1 MEAQNMIDARKKLGL
16 ILVAMLVAGSFTA
29 NCALAA
35 KTVRWKLPTA
45 FGTALPGLGDQIVEI
60 VEDMKTMS
68 DGQIQVKVFE
78 PKALVPSSGITQ
90 AVKDNKL
97 PAGYTWLGYDQ
108 GRIPASA
115 LIAAGAPFTY
125 DPTEYI
131 AWWYEG
137 GGVGL
142 AEELYAPHNIKPILC
157 GLSGPETGGWYQKEL
172 TSIDDFK
179 GLKIRF
185 SGLGGT
191 ILQKAGA
198 SITMLPGG
206 EIFPALEKG
215 ALDATE
221 FATPAVD
228 VKLGFYKVA
237 KYNYFP
243 GWHQP
248 ATAFHLIVNQ
258 GVWDGLSTSQ
268 QSIVE
273 NACTSGVLK
282 NLARGEALSGPQII
296 ANKDNGVEV
305 RTFPENIL
313 NDLREISKEVMIEQS
328 AKDASFKKIYES
340 QQSFDKTYKEWSKI
354 GYLPR

>member
-1 MEAQNMIDARKKLGL
+1 MANVKKILG
-16 ILVAMLVAGSFTA
+16 IVAIGAMVVSVFTINNA
-29 NCALAA
+29 WAD
-35 KTVRWKLPTA
+35 KSVRWKLPTA

-60 VEDMKTMS
+60 VKDMEIMS
-68 DGQIQVKVFE
+68 GGEIKVKVFE

-125 DPTEYI
+125 DPTEFI

-137 GGVGL
+137 GGKGL
-142 AEELYAPHNIKPILC
+142 SEELYAPHNIHPILC
-157 GLSGPETGGWYQKEL
+157 GLSGPETGGWYQKEMK
-172 TSIDDFK
+172 TIDDFK

-248 ATAFHLIVNQ
+248 ATSFHLIVNQ
-258 GVWDGLSTSQ
+258 TVWDGLSTSQ
-268 QSIVE
+268 QAIVDT
-273 NACTSGVLK
+273 ACTAGVLK

-296 ANKDNGVEV
+296 ANKSNGVEV
-305 RTFPENIL
+305 RSFPKNIL
-313 NDLREISKEVMIEQS
+313 DDLSAISKEVMVEQS

-340 QQSFDKTYKEWSKI
+340 QQSFDKIYKEWSKI

>member
-1 MEAQNMIDARKKLGL
+1 MVNVKRTLGFV
-16 ILVAMLVAGSFTA
+16 LVAAIMVSAFTV
-29 NCALAA
+29 NCAWAA
-35 KTVRWKLPTA
+35 KSVRWKLPTA
-45 FGTALPGLGDQIVEI
+45 FGTALPALGDQIVEI
-60 VEDMKTMS
+60 VKDMETMS
-68 DGQIQVKVFE
+68 DGEIKVKVFE

-131 AWWYEG
+131 SWWYEG
-137 GGVGL
+137 GGKGL
-142 AEELYAPHNIKPILC
+142 AEDLYAPHNIKPILC

-172 TSIDDFK
+172 KTIDDFK

-258 GVWDGLSTSQ
+258 QVWDGLSTSQ

-273 NACTSGVLK
+273 NSCTSGVLK

-296 ANKDNGVEV
+296 ANKSNGVEV
-305 RTFPENIL
+305 RIIPENIL
-313 NDLREISKEVMIEQS
+313 DDLRVLAKEVMIEQS

-340 QQSFDKTYKEWSKI
+340 QQAFDKTYKEWSKI

>member
-1 MEAQNMIDARKKLGL
+1 MMKIKK
-16 ILVAMLVAGSFTA
+16 ILTTVAITSAFALTVCAGP
-29 NCALAA
+29 ALAA
-35 KTVRWKLPTA
+35 DAKPVRWKLPTA

-60 VEDMKTMS
+60 VEDMKKMS
-68 DGQIQVKVFE
+68 DGSIQVKVFE
-78 PKALVPSSGITQ
+78 PKALVPAPGITQ

-108 GRIPASA
+108 GRIPAAA
-115 LIAAGAPFTY
+115 LLAASQPFVY
-125 DPTEYI
+125 DPVEFI

-137 GGVGL
+137 GGIAV

-157 GLSGPETGGWYQKEL
+157 GMSGPETGGWYQKEMK
-172 TSIDDFK
+172 TIEDFK

-191 ILQKAGA
+191 ILQKTGA

-206 EIFPALEKG
+206 ELFSALEKG
-215 ALDATE
+215 VLDATE

-248 ATAFHLIVNQ
+248 GTAFHLIVNKD
-258 GVWDGLSTSQ
+258 VWNGMSGSQ
-268 QSIVE
+268 QAIVE
-273 NACTSGVLK
+273 GACTAGVLK
-282 NLARGEALSGPQII
+282 NLARGEALSGPQMI

-305 RTFPENIL
+305 RVFPKVIL
-313 NDLREISKEVMIEQS
+313 DDLRVIAKEVMAEQS
-328 AKDASFKKIYES
+328 AKDASFKKIYDS
-340 QQSFDKTYKEWSKI
+340 QMAFDKTYKVWSKV
-354 GYLPR
+354 GYLPRN

>member
-1 MEAQNMIDARKKLGL
+1 MINVKNPLGIIIVGMMAFGL
-16 ILVAMLVAGSFTA
+16 FSV
-29 NCALAA
+29 NCAWSADQ
-35 KTVRWKLPTA
+35 VRWKLPTA
-45 FGTALPGLGDQIVEI
+45 FGTSLPALGDQIVEI
-60 VEDMKTMS
+60 VKDMKTMS
-68 DGQIQVKVFE
+68 DGEIQVKVFE

-115 LIAAGAPFTY
+115 LLAAGPPFSY
-125 DPTEYI
+125 DPTEFI
-131 AWWYEG
+131 SWWYEG
-137 GGVGL
+137 GGKGL
-142 AEELYAPHNIKPILC
+142 AEELYAPHNIRPILC

-172 TSIDDFK
+172 KTIDDFK

-206 EIFPALEKG
+206 ELFPALEKG

-258 GVWDGLSTSQ
+258 TVWDGLSTSQ
-268 QSIVE
+268 KSIVE
-273 NACTSGVLK
+273 NSCTAGVLK

-305 RTFPENIL
+305 RSFPENIL
-313 NDLREISKEVMIEQS
+313 RDLRVITKEVMAEQS
-328 AKDASFKKIYES
+328 AKDASFKKIYGS
-340 QQSFDKTYKEWSKI
+340 QQTFDKTYKEWSQI